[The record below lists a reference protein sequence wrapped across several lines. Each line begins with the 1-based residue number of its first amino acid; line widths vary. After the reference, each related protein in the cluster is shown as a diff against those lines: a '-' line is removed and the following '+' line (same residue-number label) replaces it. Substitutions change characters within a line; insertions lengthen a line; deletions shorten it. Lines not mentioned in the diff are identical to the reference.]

1 MEIGPMSKNSVP
13 SLDVCFPFPLLAFA
27 FLAIMPLTV
36 PAIAGNS
43 DLRLEST
50 DPNKNL
56 PLECPG
62 DSQASQPPAQTTFL
76 PGWSSQIDTLRTYDN
91 FSGISGAI
99 TGIVWWGGGSAL
111 GEECI
116 RDPDTFEIAFYTD
129 NGNQP
134 GSLMASESV
143 LPISVATEL
152 NAGLGTIRRYEA
164 ALTTPVNLA
173 SGWVSVY
180 ATGFAPCY
188 FYWANGTNGNGVASI
203 NGGTVNA
210 DFAFC
215 LLAVEIEDDPLLEC
229 DEDSTVSQP
238 PAQTTFHPGWSSE
251 IDSLRSYD
259 NFSGV
264 SEPITGIVWWGGVNA
279 LGEECIRDPD
289 TFEIAFYAD
298 NGNQPGTLFAAE
310 DIAPASM
317 VTSRNAGLGTL
328 RRYEATFANPIDL
341 SSGWVSVFGTGFAPC
356 YFYWAN
362 GTNGNGT
369 AYMSG
374 AGTVGADF
382 AFCLLTAPLN
392 READVA
398 PRSDGDG
405 ALLANDWVQVGRFV
419 AGLDLAAHGS
429 EYQRA
434 DCAPYNTAGDG
445 SILVNDWVQA
455 GRYVAG
461 LDAQQ
466 YQAGPIE
473 PAKEAKSLSTGDLG
487 DLPATGFNT
496 SLLETVGGNQGQV
509 SVLLDANGKENA
521 VSFSLAFDP
530 ARFRF
535 ASATA
540 GPDMQ
545 NAALILNTSAVQEG
559 RLGVLIGLNFT
570 AGEPATL
577 AKKQHD
583 ILRVIFEFSGSHSP
597 DAAPVFT
604 DTPVRMAVSDAHA
617 MSMPFIMT
625 TPSAPPVI
633 ASHEHPSENTSG
645 NPQGEGEEE
654 PKENMQIF
662 YGCRGCERSI
672 SPRNDFRSFLAD
684 YLLIGLSLTV
694 LGVLYGLRK

>member
-13 SLDVCFPFPLLAFA
+13 CVGVCFPLPLLAFA

-43 DLRLEST
+43 DLLVEST

-62 DSQASQPPAQTTFL
+62 DSPVSHPPAQTTFL
-76 PGWSSQIDTLRTYDN
+76 PGWSSEIDTLRTYDN

-99 TGIVWWGGGSAL
+99 TGIVWWGGGYAL

-116 RDPDTFEIAFYTD
+116 RDPDTFEIAFYAD

-164 ALTTPVNLA
+164 TLTTPVNLA

-188 FYWANGTNGNGVASI
+188 FYWANGTNGNGIASI
-203 NGGTVNA
+203 NGGPINA

-251 IDSLRSYD
+251 IDTLRSYD
-259 NFSGV
+259 NFSGL
-264 SEPITGIVWWGGVNA
+264 SEPITGMVWWGGGYA
-279 LGEECIRDPD
+279 GGEDCIREPD
-289 TFEIAFYAD
+289 TFEIAFFTD
-298 NGNQPGTLFAAE
+298 NGNQPGTL
-310 DIAPASM
+310 IATENSTPISVA
-317 VTSRNAGLGTL
+317 TSLNAGLGTI
-328 RRYEATFANPIDL
+328 RRYEVTFSTPIEL
-341 SSGWVSVFGTGFAPC
+341 FSGWVSVYGTGLAPC
-356 YFYWAN
+356 YFYWTN
-362 GTNGNGT
+362 GTNGNNQ
-369 AYMSG
+369 AYINGSG
-374 AGTVGADF
+374 ISADF
-382 AFCLLTAPLN
+382 AFCLLTTPLN

-473 PAKEAKSLSTGDLG
+473 PAKEAKSLSTGELG

-496 SLLETVGGNQGQV
+496 SLLEVMGGNQGQV

-545 NAALILNTSAVQEG
+545 DAALILNTSAVQEG

-570 AGEPATL
+570 AGEPTTL

-583 ILRVIFEFSGSHSP
+583 ILRVMFEFSGSP
-597 DAAPVFT
+597 TPEAAFVFT
-604 DTPVRMAVSDAHA
+604 DTPVRMAVSVAHA
-617 MSMPFIMT
+617 MNLPFIMT
-625 TPSAPPVI
+625 TPRAPPVI
-633 ASHEHPSENTSG
+633 ASHEYPPETTSG
-645 NPQGEGEEE
+645 DPQEEGEEE
-654 PKENMQIF
+654 SKESMQIL
-662 YGCRGCERSI
+662 YGCRGCDRSL
-672 SPRNDFRSFLAD
+672 SPRNTFRSFLAD
-684 YLLIGLSLTV
+684 YLLIGLSFTV
-694 LGVLYGLRK
+694 LGILYGLRK